1 MTSSVAQIG
10 ARPFRAARPGCAP
23 VVRRLTLPVGRR
35 DSQGASFGVSRAAR
49 RGRGSVGRSDGQT
62 SVAARRAALLLAVKR
77 TPSLPAMLIRSGSLS
92 TRPTLEH
99 CSAKCVTN
107 AAIRGFV
114 PSRCRL
120 LGCRLNCR
128 ICGIGVLHLAGLTNS
143 AEYRLRLLT
152 QTLVRQP
159 PSDGRLRS
167 PRRAW
172 HHASM
177 AEAPTPGEAASVVS
191 WLHRQA
197 LEGVDA
203 GTILE
208 GLCARLLAGGL
219 DLERAVVGFLVFHP
233 QFDAINFSWAC
244 SCCERA
250 SCHSRIGCIDSRDR
264 IRAPCCPMK

>member
-99 CSAKCVTN
+99 CSAKRVTN

-114 PSRCRL
+114 PSRGRL
-120 LGCRLNCR
+120 LSCRLNCR

-143 AEYRLRLLT
+143 AEYRLVAARLSC
-152 QTLVRQP
+152 RCRRAIRRHDQP
-159 PSDGRLRS
+159 PPAPALQPHRNADGQSVDLET
-167 PRRAW
+167 
-172 HHASM
+172 HAFGHSN
-177 AEAPTPGEAASVVS
+177 
-191 WLHRQA
+191 Q
-197 LEGVDA
+197 
-203 GTILE
+203 
-208 GLCARLLAGGL
+208 LAGR
-219 DLERAVVGFLVFHP
+219 DSKSSICPRSAVRHR
-233 QFDAINFSWAC
+233 S
-244 SCCERA
+244 S
-250 SCHSRIGCIDSRDR
+250 
-264 IRAPCCPMK
+264 